1 MENSIILKENEKIEN
16 LIYEIRG
23 KQVML
28 DSDLAKLYECK
39 NGTKVIN
46 QAVKRNITKFPE
58 RYCFQLTETEY
69 RNLKFQNGTSSLNNY
84 GGVRKMPFVFTE
96 QGVAMLA
103 TVLKT
108 PVADVVSMRI
118 IDAFVYMRRYLSGE
132 IGSNMLVNHEE
143 RILKLE
149 EQFNKF
155 SSKRNTII
163 YEGKI
168 YDAYSVMLDIFNEA
182 KGEIII
188 VDNYVNKELLD
199 ILREVDKK
207 IIVISNNMNNEL
219 IKKYESQYDNTQFV
233 SDNPFHDRYII
244 LDRKEV
250 YASGMSLKDVGK
262 KYSYINKIEESI
274 FINELIK
281 RIIKI
286 LKWATNFQICPCI

>member
-1 MENSIILKENEKIEN
+1 MKNSIILKENEKIEN

-108 PVADVVSMRI
+108 PVADAVSMRI

-182 KGEIII
+182 KDEIII

-250 YASGMSLKDVGK
+250 YVSGMPLKDVGK

-286 LKWATNFQICPCI
+286 LK

>member
-1 MENSIILKENEKIEN
+1 MENSIILKETENIEN

-39 NGTKVIN
+39 NGTKTVN
-46 QAVKRNITKFPE
+46 LAVKRNINKFPE
-58 RYCFQLTETEY
+58 KYCFQLSENEY
-69 RNLKFQNGTSSLNNY
+69 KNLKFQNETSSLNNY

-108 PVADVVSMRI
+108 PVADAVSMKI
-118 IDAFVYMRRYLSGE
+118 IDAFVYIRRYLSGVT
-132 IGSNMLVNHEE
+132 GSNMLVNHEE

-182 KGEIII
+182 NDEIII

-274 FINELIK
+274 FINELNK

-286 LKWATNFQICPCI
+286 LK

>member
-1 MENSIILKENEKIEN
+1 MENSMILKETENIEN

-39 NGTKVIN
+39 NGTKTVN
-46 QAVKRNITKFPE
+46 LAVKRNINKFPE
-58 RYCFQLTETEY
+58 KYCFQLSENEY
-69 RNLKFQNGTSSLNNY
+69 KNLKFQNETSSLNNY

-108 PVADVVSMRI
+108 PVADAVSMKI
-118 IDAFVYMRRYLSGE
+118 IDAFVYMRRYLSGVT
-132 IGSNMLVNHEE
+132 GSNMLVNHEE

-182 KGEIII
+182 KDEIII

-250 YASGMSLKDVGK
+250 YVSGMSLKDVGK

-286 LKWATNFQICPCI
+286 LK